1 MNSLLSVCCCV
12 RLFWASLVAQMV
24 KSLPAMQETQVPSW
38 VRKIPW
44 RREWQLTPVLLPGEF
59 HGQRSLVGFTPWG
72 SKELDMTGQLTRST
86 KSLSFICYFSENLLF
101 FVKVLLWAQV
111 LTPIWVAHHWVFP
124 YVYSDA
130 HIYKLLIVLLLLI
143 CLLTI

>member
-101 FVKVLLWAQV
+101 FVKVLL
-111 LTPIWVAHHWVFP
+111 
-124 YVYSDA
+124 
-130 HIYKLLIVLLLLI
+130 
-143 CLLTI
+143 